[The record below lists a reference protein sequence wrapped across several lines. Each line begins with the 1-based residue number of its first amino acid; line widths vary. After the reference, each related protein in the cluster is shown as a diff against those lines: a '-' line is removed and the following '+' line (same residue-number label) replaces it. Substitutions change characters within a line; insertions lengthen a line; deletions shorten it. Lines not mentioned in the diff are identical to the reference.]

1 MADLEKPAAGCL
13 IVALTEDGQ
22 NVVIN
27 HPDLQPDAEGCG
39 HIVFSP
45 DQAVNLALLLW
56 RKANIIRLI
65 VCGHCGD
72 PLTQE
77 TGWATARF
85 AYCFK
90 DECQGVFY
98 KEAQD
103 MIRAVNPEMADR
115 LAEATKPTN
124 KTIIDRTHATAQQ
137 FAEIYRSHFP
147 QSERP
152 LTDKASLPPSFT
164 CPKCGAVSYNPNDVR
179 ERYCGACHEF
189 FSERLSQ

>member
-1 MADLEKPAAGCL
+1 MTVEKAASGEL
-13 IVALTEDGQ
+13 IVALTEDGK

-56 RKANIIRLI
+56 RKANVIRGI

-72 PLTQE
+72 PITDK

-85 AYCFK
+85 RYCFK
-90 DECQGVFY
+90 DECQQEFY
-98 KEAQD
+98 KEAQE
-103 MIRAVNPEMADR
+103 MIRAVDPETADR
-115 LAEATKPTN
+115 LAEATKANPHVIVASTSM
-124 KTIIDRTHATAQQ
+124 KA
-137 FAEIYRSHFP
+137 FGEIYRKHFP

-152 LTDKASLPPSFT
+152 FTDKASLPAHFT
-164 CPKCGAVSYNPNDVR
+164 CPKCKAVSYNPNDVR
-179 ERYCGACHEF
+179 EGYCGACHEF
-189 FSERLSQ
+189 TGGKV